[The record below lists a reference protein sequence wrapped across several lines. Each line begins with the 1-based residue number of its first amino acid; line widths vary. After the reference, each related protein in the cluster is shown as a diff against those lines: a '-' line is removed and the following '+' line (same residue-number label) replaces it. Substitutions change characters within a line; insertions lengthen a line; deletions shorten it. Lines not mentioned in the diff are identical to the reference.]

1 MANNYFDLFEL
12 PKKLKID
19 HNELKKRFFVL
30 TKKYSE
36 VASPDKVGLL
46 HQAYDTLKER
56 LPRIRYLLELEG
68 HKVSPNKRV
77 PATLAELAAAVEGL
91 IPQAKNGTKA
101 AVEQLTAIHSQ
112 VIKEFS
118 TVSIK
123 LATLEKQWDETPTKA
138 TAARGAKANDI
149 LSQLKKASEDFHF
162 VQNLENVV
170 RQIIG

>member
-1 MANNYFDLFEL
+1 MANNYFDIFEL

-36 VASPDKVGLL
+36 VVGSDKALL
-46 HQAYDTLKER
+46 LNKAYDTLKER

-68 HKVSPNKRV
+68 HKVRQNKKA
-77 PATLAELAAAVEGL
+77 PATLAEFAVAVERL
-91 IPQAKNGTKA
+91 IPQAKSGGKA
-101 AVEQLTAIHSQ
+101 AVEQLKAIHSQ

-138 TAARGAKANDI
+138 TAARGAKAKDI

>member
-1 MANNYFDLFEL
+1 MAENNYFDLFEL

-36 VASPDKVGLL
+36 VAREDKVGLL
-46 HQAYDTLKER
+46 TKAYDTLKER

-68 HKVSPNKRV
+68 HKVRLGKEA
-77 PATLAELAAAVEGL
+77 PATLTELASAVERL
-91 IPQAKNGTKA
+91 VPQAKSGSKA
-101 AVEQLTAIHSQ
+101 AFEQLRALHSQ
-112 VIKEFS
+112 IIKEFS

-123 LATLEKQWDETPTKA
+123 LATLERLWDESP
-138 TAARGAKANDI
+138 AKGKVKDVLN
-149 LSQLKKASEDFHF
+149 QLKKASEDFHF
-162 VQNLENVV
+162 VQNLENAV